1 MLQTPLL
8 WGCFKSSTLHL
19 QSAFRSVI
27 PWPCHG
33 SQVTIVQRD
42 TCFATDGMSTDAM
55 KQQEGKRR
63 VIELGF
69 NQVEKGFDFVYMG
82 RKKSI

>member
-1 MLQTPLL
+1 M
-8 WGCFKSSTLHL
+8 
-19 QSAFRSVI
+19 
-27 PWPCHG
+27 
-33 SQVTIVQRD
+33 TIVQRD
-42 TCFATDGMSTDAM
+42 TRFATDGMSTDAM

-82 RKKSI
+82 RKKAI